1 MAYGDPGQRIS
12 DLFMAAKQAKESNF
26 FGNLLQYGMNAG
38 GEFDIVNGEPVYSG
52 GEMMPDK
59 TALWN
64 DYVKL
69 RGGRVSPQDIQTF
82 ESQYAQALS
91 MKTQKQMDQINKLSI
106 RGVSDK
112 KIKKSIK
119 EAPELYNSLM
129 DLVSNLEATGDE
141 QAFAQAQMV
150 RQYLPDTSPS
160 VIEGLME
167 DPGMLGRVGLPAA
180 LAGGAYGAQY
190 LSEIPQEQIDA
201 AKKARADRASIN
213 KEINEQKAKLKGTGR
228 KPSLIKADLA
238 TANKN
243 LNAEAGKNVLQR
255 NDQKMKD
262 LRQKVADLTEEKNTA
277 TKSHKSNKAIQK
289 KIDALEG
296 NRKGIKVV
304 KPESRYTTLMK
315 NMPKSRAFSMGSPGG
330 ILGYAALG
338 QGGALGEYLGGETGR
353 EVGRGLGNLGILG
366 MLAKGAIGMS
376 PWGRAAQ
383 AAFAIP
389 SLIDLYQQSQGK

>member
-12 DLFMAAKQAKESNF
+12 DLFMAAKQAKESSF
-26 FGNLLQYGMNAG
+26 FGNLLQYGMNAS

-59 TALWN
+59 TELWN

-82 ESQYAQALS
+82 ESQYAQALA
-91 MKTQKQMDQINKLSI
+91 MKTQKQMEQINKLSI

-112 KIKKSIK
+112 KIKKSIEK
-119 EAPELYNSLM
+119 APELYNSLM
-129 DLVSNLEATGDE
+129 DLVSDLESSGDE

-160 VIEGLME
+160 VIEGLVE
-167 DPGMLGRVGLPAA
+167 DPGMLGRVGLPVA

-228 KPSLIKADLA
+228 RVSLIKSDLA

-243 LNAEAGKNVLQR
+243 LNLEEKKHLLKR
-255 NDQKMKD
+255 NDQKIKD
-262 LRQKVADLTEEKNTA
+262 LRKKVADLTAERNTA
-277 TKSHKSNKAIQK
+277 TKAHKSNQAIQK
-289 KIDALEG
+289 KIDALEA
-296 NRKGIKVV
+296 NRKGIKIV
-304 KPESRYTTLMK
+304 KPESRYATLMK
-315 NMPKSRAFSMGSPGG
+315 KMPKSNAFSMASPGG

-366 MLAKGAIGMS
+366 MLAKGAVSMS
-376 PWGRAAQ
+376 PWGRVAQ